1 MRWLL
6 LKDLQILRRSPLLIG
21 LLVVY
26 PVIISLLIGF
36 ALSRGPDKPKIAFVN
51 EVPELQQTIN
61 VGGDQIDI
69 ASYSDRLFERVDPV
83 PAASRAEALRMV
95 EDGEV
100 LGALVIPEDA
110 GRKLQTAVALGGS
123 AEKPTVEVLYDASG
137 PLQGQL
143 VESLVDSTLAE
154 ANVAIGERITEVSA
168 GYLSILLEG
177 GSFSLLGQDFDILG
191 LAEAER
197 ILGRQAAQLPAG
209 STERAELERIRR
221 FAELAV
227 DNLDFSDEI
236 LSSIS
241 NPIDVKET
249 PVGSSGGTTLESF
262 AVSASVVFSLMFVCV
277 LLAAGMLA
285 LEREEHAYGRLVR
298 GLVSRGKLLA
308 EKVLLAA
315 LCALPVGL
323 VMLVVV
329 ALLADLDWGR
339 APLWTVGVLAT
350 GLAFGALGVA
360 IGAVA
365 REVRA
370 ASLLAFGLS
379 LPIAFLALVPA
390 GTVADALYEVIRVVS
405 AAFPFKPSLL
415 AMDAAL
421 NETGDMWPSV
431 LHLLGLTA
439 AYGVLARVAL
449 RRFG

>member
-6 LKDLQILRRSPLLIG
+6 LKDLQILRRSPLLVG
-21 LLVVY
+21 LLIVY
-26 PVIISLLIGF
+26 PVVISLLIGF
-36 ALSRGPDKPKIAFVN
+36 ALSRGPDKPKVAFVN
-51 EVPELQQTIN
+51 EVPEAEQTIS
-61 VGGDQIDI
+61 VSGDRVDI
-69 ASYSDRLFERVDPV
+69 AGYSDRLFERVDPV
-83 PAASRAEALRMV
+83 PASSREEALKMV

-100 LGALVIPEDA
+100 LGALVIPEDSA
-110 GRKLQTAVALGGS
+110 RKLQRAVALGGS
-123 AEKPTVEVLYDASG
+123 ADKPTVEVIYNASG

-143 VESLVDSTLAE
+143 VQSLVDSTLAE
-154 ANVAIGERITEVSA
+154 ANAAIGEKITQIAA
-168 GYLSILLEG
+168 GYLNILLRG
-177 GSFSLLGQDFDILG
+177 GSFSLFGQDFDILG
-191 LAEAER
+191 LQDTEK
-197 ILGRQAAQLPAG
+197 ILGQQAADLPQG
-209 STERAELERIRR
+209 SAQRAQLERIER
-221 FAELAV
+221 FARLAV
-227 DNLDFSDEI
+227 ENLGFSDEI

-241 NPIDVKET
+241 SPIEVKQT
-249 PVGSSGGTTLESF
+249 PVGGSGSTSLASF
-262 AVSASVVFSLMFVCV
+262 AVAASVVFSLMFVCV

-298 GLVSRGKLLA
+298 GLVSRGKLLV

-315 LCALPVGL
+315 ACALPVGL

-329 ALLADLDWGR
+329 ALLADLDWGG
-339 APLWTVGVLAT
+339 APKWVVGVLAA

-405 AAFPFKPSLL
+405 AAFPFKPALN

-421 NETGDMWPSV
+421 NDNGDLWPPIA
-431 LHLLGLTA
+431 HLLALTV
-439 AYGVLARVAL
+439 AYVALARIAL

>member
-6 LKDLQILRRSPLLIG
+6 LKDLQILRRSPMLVG
-21 LLVVY
+21 LLVIY
-26 PVIISLLIGF
+26 PILISLLIGF

-51 EVPELQQTIN
+51 EVPDTQQVIS
-61 VGGDQIDI
+61 VGGDRVDI
-69 ASYSDRLFERVDPV
+69 AGYSSRLFERVDPV
-83 PAASRAEALRMV
+83 QVDSREEALKMV
-95 EDGEV
+95 EDGDV

-110 GRKLQTAVALGGS
+110 ASKLQSAVALGGS
-123 AEKPTVEVLYDASG
+123 ANKPTVEVLYSASG

-143 VESLVDSTLAE
+143 VQSLIDSTLAE
-154 ANVAIGERITEVSA
+154 ANVAIGERLTEVAA
-168 GYLSILLEG
+168 GYLNILLTG

-191 LAEAER
+191 LSEAEK
-197 ILGRQAAQLPAG
+197 ILTAQAEQLPAG
-209 STERAELERIRR
+209 SQEREDLERVAR
-221 FAELAV
+221 FAKLAV

-241 NPIDVKET
+241 NPIEVKQT
-249 PVGSSGGTTLESF
+249 PVGGSAGTSLESF
-262 AVSASVVFSLMFVCV
+262 AVAASVALSLMFVCV

-298 GLVSRGKLLA
+298 GLVGRSKLIV
-308 EKVLLAA
+308 EKIALAA

-323 VMLVVV
+323 IMLVVV
-329 ALLADLDWGR
+329 ALLADLDWAR
-339 APLWTVGVLAT
+339 APQWVLGILAG

-370 ASLLAFGLS
+370 ASLLAFLLS

-390 GTVADALYEVIRVVS
+390 GTVNDTLYDVIRIVS
-405 AAFPFKPSLL
+405 AAFPFKPALL

-421 NETGDMWPSV
+421 NQNGDLWAP
-431 LHLLGLTA
+431 LAHLLALTA
-439 AYGVLARVAL
+439 AYAVLARVAL

>member
-6 LKDLQILRRSPLLIG
+6 LKDLQILRRSPLLVG
-21 LLVVY
+21 LLIVY
-26 PVIISLLIGF
+26 PVAISLLIGI

-51 EVPELQQTIN
+51 EVPEFQQTIT
-61 VGGDQIDI
+61 VGGDRVNI
-69 ASYSDRLFERVDPV
+69 AGYSDRLFERVDPV
-83 PAASRAEALRMV
+83 PVDSRAEALQMV

-110 GRKLQTAVALGGS
+110 ARKLQSAVALGGG
-123 AEKPTVEVLYDASG
+123 AEKPTVEVIYNASG

-143 VESLVDSTLAE
+143 VQSLIDSTLGE
-154 ANVAIGERITEVSA
+154 ANVAIGERLTEISA
-168 GYLSILLEG
+168 GYLNILLDG
-177 GSFSLLGQDFDILG
+177 GSFSLLGQDFDVLG
-191 LAEAER
+191 LRETDA
-197 ILGRQAAQLPAG
+197 ILKRQAASLPED
-209 STERAELERIRR
+209 SPRRAELERVQR
-221 FAELAV
+221 FAQLAV
-227 DNLDFSDEI
+227 ENLDFSDEI

-249 PVGSSGGTTLESF
+249 PVGAGSGTTLESF
-262 AVSASVVFSLMFVCV
+262 AVAASVVFSLMFVCV

-298 GLVSRGKLLA
+298 GLVGRGRLLV

-339 APLWTVGVLAT
+339 FPQWVVGVVAA

-390 GTVADALYEVIRVVS
+390 GTVNDALYEVIRVVS

-421 NETGDMWPSV
+421 NEEGDLWPSV
-431 LHLLGLTA
+431 AHLAALTVGYVA
-439 AYGVLARVAL
+439 LARVAL

>member
-6 LKDLQILRRSPLLIG
+6 LKDLQVLRRSPLLVG

-26 PVIISLLIGF
+26 PIAISLLIGF

-51 EVPELQQTIN
+51 AVPEFQQTVT
-61 VGGDQIDI
+61 VGGDRIDI

-83 PAASRAEALRMV
+83 PADSREEAIRMV
-95 EDGEV
+95 QDGDV

-110 GRKLQTAVALGGS
+110 GRRLQSAVALGGS
-123 AEKPTVEVLYDASG
+123 ADKPTVEVIYSDAG

-143 VESLVDSTLAE
+143 VQSLIDSTLAE
-154 ANVAIGERITEVSA
+154 ANRAIGERLTEVAA
-168 GYLSILLEG
+168 GYLNILLEG

-191 LAEAER
+191 LSDAEE
-197 ILGRQAAQLPAG
+197 ILAGQAQQLPAG
-209 STERAELERIRR
+209 SPERAEIERVRR

-227 DNLDFSDEI
+227 ENLDFSDEI

-241 NPIDVKET
+241 NPIDVEQT
-249 PVGSSGGTTLESF
+249 PIGGTGGSTLASF
-262 AVSASVVFSLMFVCV
+262 AVAASVVFSLMFVCV

-298 GLVSRGKLLA
+298 GLIGPGRLLS

-323 VMLVVV
+323 AMLVIV
-329 ALLADLDWGR
+329 ALLADLDWAR
-339 APLWTVGVLAT
+339 APQWVAGVLAA

-370 ASLLAFGLS
+370 ASLLAFGLT

-390 GTVADALYEVIRVVS
+390 GTVGDALFELIRVIS
-405 AAFPFKPSLL
+405 AAFPFKPALL

-421 NETGDMWPSV
+421 NANGDLWPSV
-431 LHLLGLTA
+431 AHLLALTV

>member
-6 LKDLQILRRSPLLIG
+6 LKDLQILRRSPLLVG

-26 PVIISLLIGF
+26 PILISLLIGF

-51 EVPELQQTIN
+51 EVPETQQTIT
-61 VGGDQIDI
+61 VGGESIDI
-69 ASYSDRLFERVDPV
+69 AGYSDRLFERVDPV
-83 PAASRAEALRMV
+83 PAATRDEALQLV
-95 EDGEV
+95 EDGDV
-100 LGALVIPEDA
+100 LGALVIPENA
-110 GRKLQTAVALGGS
+110 ARRLQSAVALGGS
-123 AEKPTVEVLYDASG
+123 ADKPTVEVIYNASG

-143 VESLVDSTLAE
+143 VASLIDSTLAE
-154 ANVAIGERITEVSA
+154 ANVAIGERLTEVSA
-168 GYLSILLEG
+168 GYLNILLTG

-191 LAEAER
+191 LSEAER
-197 ILGRQAAQLPAG
+197 ILTRQAGALPAG
-209 STERAELERIRR
+209 STERAELERVAR
-221 FAELAV
+221 FAKLAV

-241 NPIDVKET
+241 NPIEVEET
-249 PVGSSGGTTLESF
+249 AVGGSAGTTLESF
-262 AVSASVVFSLMFVCV
+262 AVAASVALSLMFVCV

-298 GLVSRGKLLA
+298 GLVGRSKLVA
-308 EKVLLAA
+308 EKIVLAA

-323 VMLVVV
+323 IMLVVV
-329 ALLADLDWGR
+329 ALLADLDWAR
-339 APLWTVGVLAT
+339 APQWIVGVLAA

-370 ASLLAFGLS
+370 ASLLAFLLS

-390 GTVADALYEVIRVVS
+390 GTVSSGLYDVIRVVS
-405 AAFPFKPSLL
+405 DAFPFRPALL

-421 NETGDMWPSV
+421 NESGDLWPSIA
-431 LHLLGLTA
+431 HLVVLTA
-439 AYGVLARVAL
+439 AYAVLARVAL